1 MDRNKT
7 GTLEL
12 TTEEVRERLSTTRT
26 LSAEEERVLR
36 MRHGGKV
43 AKEAPLPR
51 AAAGNAELED
61 ELLVLEM
68 QLLRQLRARKAPA
81 ATARVEPAGDS
92 RTKDKIVRT
101 LRRKK

>member
-1 MDRNKT
+1 MASNKT

-12 TTEEVRERLSTTRT
+12 TTEEVRERLSTART
-26 LSAEEERVLR
+26 LTPEEERVLR
-36 MRHGGKV
+36 MRHGAKV
-43 AKEAPLPR
+43 EKDAPLPR

-68 QLLRQLRARKAPA
+68 QLLRQMRARTAPV
-81 ATARVEPAGDS
+81 ARVEPAAN